1 MYSVFGISF
10 SDYPKPK
17 PFSPHLSH
25 YCSVPSPHLSNL
37 HRFTVNNFKMCF
49 PFLFSFRK
57 SITFLEWVKF
67 VERIYWRGT
76 WTVCGSNFLRTMQ
89 CFQELG
95 AYLQSKKCLIFS
107 PKDQFLWQT
116 FYCMY
121 KSGLEFGEVFPM
133 EEFIHLRSHQCTLP
147 TEQCPIP
154 PPTSPSLK
162 LSPIRV
168 CLVLTECLLI

>member
-107 PKDQFLWQT
+107 PKDQFCDRPFIACTKVRSWIWWSFSHGRIHSPQ
-116 FYCMY
+116 
-121 KSGLEFGEVFPM
+121 KSPVHITDRAMPY
-133 EEFIHLRSHQCTLP
+133 
-147 TEQCPIP
+147 
-154 PPTSPSLK
+154 PPTNISIS
-162 LSPIRV
+162 
-168 CLVLTECLLI
+168 

>member
-107 PKDQFLWQT
+107 PKDQFCDRPFIACTKVVLNLVKFFPWKNSFT
-116 FYCMY
+116 
-121 KSGLEFGEVFPM
+121 SEV
-133 EEFIHLRSHQCTLP
+133 
-147 TEQCPIP
+147 
-154 PPTSPSLK
+154 TSAHYRQSNA
-162 LSPIRV
+162 LSPHQH
-168 CLVLTECLLI
+168 LHLLNYPP